1 MGKAAATRADATLR
15 NGRAGVPW
23 RVFAS
28 IAMIAACVSL
38 VHIGVPRPD
47 VSADQVSPRTYVA
60 RVTFRYIDPG
70 ETEQRKKNARDGALS
85 VYVENPEWKNQIT
98 RTLDMI
104 FDAVAESDTPE
115 DASNRLRA
123 NGVELDPSPVWKAV
137 RQGHKTRLEMLHAFM
152 HEINEVAQDGV
163 IEDERWDQELAAGRS
178 GLIRPLGTGKVREV
192 ALGGPG
198 LEGVLSVTVA
208 GEKLSDRMRLIY
220 DDDPALA
227 EMLVEILDSDLAPS
241 LRYHEER
248 SRKMREVAAA
258 AVDPK
263 EVEVAE
269 GEIIV
274 RQGEKIGPTEY
285 EKLVREH
292 EAYYESKSL
301 AGQLARVGGMVLLV
315 GGVVVLLTWT
325 ATTLEPGVL
334 ASPRALLLV
343 WVVDLLVVG
352 TARSLIVTGL
362 PPILA
367 PVVLA
372 TIMLALAV
380 SRTFAVLNAAG
391 LSFLV
396 ALASGPDFASM
407 VPLTVGAAIG
417 SLIAARSSRRSE
429 LIRSGALAGVAMC
442 VAVAG
447 VDLVIGFEGVDIIL
461 THGGWALISGV
472 LSGLLSIGLLPLFE
486 VSFGMTTD
494 ISLLELSDQ
503 NHPALRRLLLEAPGT
518 YHHSLIVGNL
528 SEAGA
533 LAIGANALLARVASY
548 YHDLGKVDRPE
559 YFIEN
564 EAPGRSRHEGLS
576 PTMSTLIIT
585 SHVRD
590 GAALGVTHR
599 LPKSIIDIITQHH
612 GTTLVEFFYRAAT
625 DRAGG
630 EPVDKQLFRYPGP
643 KPQSREA
650 GIVLLAD
657 SVEAASRSLGEPTS
671 SRLSKLVQELMQKR
685 LLDGQF
691 DESGLT
697 LKDLRTLNQ
706 RFVKVLSSM
715 FHSRVPYPGGSGG
728 GTGG

>member
-1 MGKAAATRADATLR
+1 
-15 NGRAGVPW
+15 
-23 RVFAS
+23 
-28 IAMIAACVSL
+28 
-38 VHIGVPRPD
+38 
-47 VSADQVSPRTYVA
+47 
-60 RVTFRYIDPG
+60 
-70 ETEQRKKNARDGALS
+70 
-85 VYVENPEWKNQIT
+85 
-98 RTLDMI
+98 
-104 FDAVAESDTPE
+104 
-115 DASNRLRA
+115 
-123 NGVELDPSPVWKAV
+123 
-137 RQGHKTRLEMLHAFM
+137 MLTAFM
-152 HEINEVAQDGV
+152 HTVNTVCDDG
-163 IEDERWDQELAAGRS
+163 IIKDERMDEELAAGRR
-178 GLIRPLGTGKVREV
+178 GIIRPLTTGNVREV

-198 LEGVLSVTVA
+198 SDGVLSVTVA
-208 GEKLSDRMRLIY
+208 LEKIAGATRRIY
-220 DDDPALA
+220 RDDPALA
-227 EMLVEILDSDLAPS
+227 EMLVKALKSDLGPS
-241 LRYHEER
+241 LVYHEER
-248 SRKMREVAAA
+248 SRKAREVAASA
-258 AVDPK
+258 IKPGEETVS
-263 EVEVAE
+263 E
-269 GEIIV
+269 GEILA
-274 RQGEKIGPTEY
+274 RQGEKIGPTEH
-285 EKLVREH
+285 EKLLREA
-292 EAYYESKSL
+292 EVYYSTL
-301 AGQLARVGGMVLLV
+301 PLGIQMLRV
-315 GGVVVLLTWT
+315 GGVVLMVAGIVLLLMWT
-325 ATTLEPGVL
+325 STTLEPGVL
-334 ASPRALLLV
+334 ASTRTLFLV

-352 TARSLIVTGL
+352 AGRALIVAGL
-362 PPILA
+362 PVILS

-380 SRTFAVLNAAG
+380 SRTFAVMNAVA

-396 ALASGPDFASM
+396 ALAAGPDFAAT

-447 VDLVIGFEGVDIIL
+447 VDLVIGFEGLNIIL
-461 THGGWALISGV
+461 THGGWALMSGV

-486 VSFGMTTD
+486 VAFGMTTD

-590 GAALGVTHR
+590 GAALATSHR
-599 LPKSIIDIITQHH
+599 LPKTITDIITQHH
-612 GTTLVEFFYRAAT
+612 GTTLVEFFYRAAM
-625 DRAGG
+625 DRAAG

-728 GTGG
+728 STGS